1 MSERERKFRINVI
14 ADSETYA
21 RVLAVKRELEDM
33 VIHGEIQLKAHP
45 GTLVDWDDV
54 IRYLMDKAERCDG
67 KAEGR
72 A

>member
-1 MSERERKFRINVI
+1 MGERERRFRINVI
-14 ADSETYA
+14 ADRETYVK
-21 RVLAVKRELEDM
+21 VLAVKRELEDR
-33 VIHGEIQLKAHP
+33 VIRGEIQLKTHQ
-45 GTLVDWDDV
+45 GSMVDWDDV

>member
-1 MSERERKFRINVI
+1 MSERERRFRINVI
-14 ADSETYA
+14 ADRETYV
-21 RVLAVKRELEDM
+21 RVLAVKRELEDR
-33 VIHGEIQLKAHP
+33 VIHGDIQVKTHQ
-45 GTLVDWDDV
+45 GSLVDWDDV

>member
-14 ADSETYA
+14 ADSETYVRA
-21 RVLAVKRELEDM
+21 LAVKRELEDR
-33 VIHGEIQLKAHP
+33 VIHGKIQLKAHP

-67 KAEGR
+67 KEEGR